1 VDLIEGRGRF
11 IYYLASVPRVGI
23 VGLRYCFALAL
34 PGRGSCVCG
43 FWTSAAC
50 GSDTEAGGASATM
63 DILLENMPQMIPT
76 PFSLFDE
83 LQEEDP
89 LELIGEVY
97 RPGMDRAVSAFA
109 QSIIGF

>member
-1 VDLIEGRGRF
+1 
-11 IYYLASVPRVGI
+11 
-23 VGLRYCFALAL
+23 
-34 PGRGSCVCG
+34 
-43 FWTSAAC
+43 
-50 GSDTEAGGASATM
+50 M